1 VAGAVEDRATTPE
14 AATTTMGGAAARQVM
29 AVAAALQVVEMDQGH
44 HQILKTDRESLLLA
58 DLLMT
63 EGAEGAE
70 GATRPH
76 LTTTGG
82 IGSRTVTKMPAA
94 RTSSSASAMAPL

>member
-1 VAGAVEDRATTPE
+1 
-14 AATTTMGGAAARQVM
+14 MM
-29 AVAAALQVVEMDQGH
+29 AVAAALQVMEMDKGH
-44 HQILKTDRESLLLA
+44 HQILKPDRESLLLA
-58 DLLMT
+58 DLQMT

-82 IGSRTVTKMPAA
+82 IESRTVTKMPAA
-94 RTSSSASAMAPL
+94 RTSLNVSAMALL